1 MNLEAEDQKTRL
13 AEQCENLSFCLE
25 RLTWVIERNP
35 GRKDLYVLRTMLED
49 ALTKVNRQ
57 YLL

>member
-1 MNLEAEDQKTRL
+1 MNLEAKELRACL
-13 AEQCENLSFCLE
+13 AEQCENLSCCLE

-49 ALTKVNRQ
+49 ALTKVNLHYR
-57 YLL
+57 L